1 MWLIATDIATI
12 CLYVLVAPLSLAEM
26 DEPIDISCVGRRNH
40 VLDGVRIGATWR
52 IWFNYTVAMRA
63 YFKLLCPLVTN
74 FFVLW

>member
-1 MWLIATDIATI
+1 MWLIASDIATI

-52 IWFNYTVAMRA
+52 I
-63 YFKLLCPLVTN
+63 
-74 FFVLW
+74 